1 MEPEEVKKKIKT
13 GELKVSKFEGKSEV
27 WTYFK
32 QVVGSD
38 NVCVGF
44 VECSKC
50 GMLFTYDSKK
60 TGTSSMN
67 RHMKQVCHARKDDNQ
82 PSMSSF
88 VTSPTIP
95 MRAKQ
100 APKNALGF
108 VVRT

>member
-44 VECSKC
+44 VECS
-50 GMLFTYDSKK
+50 
-60 TGTSSMN
+60 
-67 RHMKQVCHARKDDNQ
+67 VCVCVCVCVCVTHTHARSLSLSLSLSRGFIEID
-82 PSMSSF
+82 
-88 VTSPTIP
+88 
-95 MRAKQ
+95 AK
-100 APKNALGF
+100 KVG
-108 VVRT
+108 V